1 MKQHDKII
9 YNIEIRTQRKPKPI
23 APEFS
28 GSYDNAASFK
38 RNLPNASR
46 KLSYW
51 SASVGN
57 NQQYTI
63 GIDGELATIA
73 CAVLSPKDLPISF
86 IIPISFGKLHTT
98 SVLVD

>member
-46 KLSYW
+46 KLS
-51 SASVGN
+51 
-57 NQQYTI
+57 
-63 GIDGELATIA
+63 
-73 CAVLSPKDLPISF
+73 
-86 IIPISFGKLHTT
+86 
-98 SVLVD
+98 